1 MTALIVKYY
10 HELANDGERLE
21 GDIVL
26 ALEKDLPRGRWPL
39 GRIVETFSGRDG
51 DTRVAKVQCGDR
63 ALVKP
68 IHKLVPLDS

>member
-1 MTALIVKYY
+1 M
-10 HELANDGERLE
+10 
-21 GDIVL
+21 L